1 MNKEQFAVL
10 NNCHDEDYVAASQFL
25 DGTLLLGFD
34 KDYTTVHVY
43 KKDGSIHVLK
53 HKLDHLVSHR
63 SSQWFEPE
71 SLVPS
76 GAAYIDRTRYDFA
89 ELLSRNFGI
98 LLKYKGDAS
107 DEYEDGGFHGE
118 TVESDRFY
126 KLTPCAKTQV
136 FEVLRESWLVDLLK
150 YEGLTENAR
159 EATGNKYS
167 FEDSH
172 TITWGNVQDKV
183 SLVEKLQAF
192 DEKSL
197 LALVAK
203 GVSLIG
209 QSLYELRKVDP
220 STKEPK
226 FEQEYFDGLVDSA
239 RAKFASAL
247 EHPLTKSDPSLG
259 LAIRF
264 AKNAFLGVIAESEFA
279 SLVTYETKTD
289 ANKGDENV
297 LFQMITKTDAEEMLK
312 MEHGL
317 YKLWARE
324 FQQTS

>member
-1 MNKEQFAVL
+1 MNKEQFAAL
-10 NNCHDEDYVAASQFL
+10 NDFLAEDYVTASKFL

-34 KDYTTVHVY
+34 EGYTTVHIY
-43 KKDGSIHVLK
+43 KKGDAIHVLK

-63 SSQWFEPE
+63 AAQWFEPE

-76 GAAYIDRTRYDFA
+76 GASYTDRTRFEFA
-89 ELLSRNFGI
+89 ELLSKTFDI
-98 LLKYKGDAS
+98 ELKFKGEPS

-118 TVESDRFY
+118 TIESDRFY
-126 KLTPCAKTQV
+126 KLSPCTKTPV
-136 FEVLRESWLVDLLK
+136 FKVLRESWFIDFLK

-159 EATGNKYS
+159 ETTDNKYS
-167 FEDSH
+167 FKDSH
-172 TITWGNVQDKV
+172 TVTWGTVQEKI

-192 DEKSL
+192 DQKSL
-197 LALVAK
+197 LAHVAK
-203 GVSLIG
+203 GISLVG
-209 QSLYELRKVDP
+209 QALYEQRKVDP
-220 STKEPK
+220 STREPK
-226 FEQEYFDGLVDSA
+226 FEQVYFNELIDSA
-239 RAKFASAL
+239 NAKFESAL
-247 EHPLTKSDPSLG
+247 NHPLAKSDPSLG

-264 AKNAFLGVIAESEFA
+264 AKNAFFGVIAESEFA

-317 YKLWARE
+317 YKLWARKP
-324 FQQTS
+324 